1 MLAVSSTQPLRRPP
15 LGKARPRCYLRCE
28 GRFGSLLRAYQLVGF
43 TPDRDY
49 RYIEINR
56 ALRALFPEV
65 VSATIAGI
73 ERAGGLVKRNS
84 GTS

>member
-1 MLAVSSTQPLRRPP
+1 
-15 LGKARPRCYLRCE
+15 
-28 GRFGSLLRAYQLVGF
+28 LVGF

-65 VSATIAGI
+65 VCATIAGI